1 MILQWDLISSIT
13 TTLANCNRTKGA
25 PVEWFRNHPW
35 RSGATAVPFTPEN
48 IQVLRVLSTEN

>member
-35 RSGATAVPFTPEN
+35 RAGATSIPFTTDN
-48 IQVLRVLSTEN
+48 VRFLKVLSTEN